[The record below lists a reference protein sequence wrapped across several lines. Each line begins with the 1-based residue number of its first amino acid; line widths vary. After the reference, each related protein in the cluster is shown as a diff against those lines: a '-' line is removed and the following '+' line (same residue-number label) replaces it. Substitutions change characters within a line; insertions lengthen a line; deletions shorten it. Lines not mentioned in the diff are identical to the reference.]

1 MQQQEMKMKGIADA
15 TAKNADERYM
25 QVAFKNCVPFTDCI
39 SEINNTQ
46 VDNAK
51 DLDVVIPMHNL
62 IEYSNDYTKT
72 SGNVWKYR
80 QDDLNDNI
88 KDSQSFI
95 SRQKQQV
102 ELLLVI

>member
-1 MQQQEMKMKGIADA
+1 MQQQEIKMKGIADA

-25 QVAFKNCVPFTDCI
+25 QVTFKNCVPFTDCI

-51 DLDVVIPMHNL
+51 DLDVVIPMYNL

-72 SGNVWKYR
+72 SGNVWKYQ

-88 KDSQSFI
+88 TDSQSFK
-95 SRQKQQV
+95 SRQK
-102 ELLLVI
+102 LSR